1 MSDHIK
7 LHTLSGTYSIRAAGA
22 VLGESNSVIELSEGD
37 YPAVL
42 YVPRDDLAMDFFDRS
57 EHTTTC
63 PHKGEASYYT
73 LQAKSG
79 PIKNAA
85 WSYEAPIEG
94 MEKIT
99 GHLAFYAD
107 KVTVEEI

>member
-7 LHTLSGTYSIRAAGA
+7 LHTLPGTYSIRAAGA
-22 VLGESNSVIELSEGD
+22 VLGESNAVIELNEGD

-42 YVPRDDLAMDFFDRS
+42 YVPRNDLAMDFFDRS
-57 EHTTTC
+57 GHTTTC

-79 PIKNAA
+79 PIKDAA
-85 WSYEAPIEG
+85 WSYETPVEG
-94 MEKIT
+94 MERIA
-99 GHLAFYAD
+99 GHLAFYSD